1 MSVMEDMTMT
11 RHSTGAKRMV
21 AIAAITVI
29 ALAVSS
35 DAKARNRSALPPE
48 RQGIEDMVRREAR
61 DLGVSVPLALAVARA
76 ESNFNPKAESR
87 KGARGV
93 MQVMPATSLG
103 EYAIHPDLLWDP
115 RINIRLGLHFLG
127 RLIQR
132 YRGRVDLAL
141 SYYNGGSAV
150 GEWPKARVIP
160 VTAPYVRK
168 VLELRHQ
175 YRDQSWSGGED
186 RSWTS
191 TQRNLSLSRKLRATN

>member
-1 MSVMEDMTMT
+1 MSGAEDVVMIGRST
-11 RHSTGAKRMV
+11 RAKRML
-21 AIAAITVI
+21 AMAAITVI
-29 ALAVSS
+29 ALTATSGV
-35 DAKARNRSALPPE
+35 KAQSRSTPPPE
-48 RQGIEDMVRREAR
+48 RQIIEDMVRREAL
-61 DLGVSVPLALAVARA
+61 DLGVSVSLALAVARA
-76 ESNFNPKAESR
+76 ESNFNPKAESH

-115 RINIRLGLHFLG
+115 RVNIRLGLHFLG
-127 RLIQR
+127 RLIRR

-150 GEWPKARVIP
+150 GEWPKARIIP

-175 YRDQSWSGGED
+175 YRVRSWSGGED

-191 TQRNLSLSRKLRATN
+191 TRRNPSLSRKVRATN

>member
-1 MSVMEDMTMT
+1 MI
-11 RHSTGAKRMV
+11 RHTTGAGRKLAIV
-21 AIAAITVI
+21 AATVI
-29 ALAVSS
+29 ALAAAW
-35 DAKARNRSALPPE
+35 DAEARSLSASPPE
-48 RQGIEDMVRREAR
+48 RQVIEDMVRREAR

-76 ESNFNPKAESR
+76 ESNFNPNAESH

-103 EYAIHPDLLWDP
+103 EYGIHPDLLWDP
-115 RINIRLGLHFLG
+115 RVNIRLGLHFLG
-127 RLIQR
+127 RLIRR

-160 VTAPYVRK
+160 VTASYVRK
-168 VLELRHQ
+168 VLELRRR
-175 YRDQSWSGGED
+175 YRVRLWSGGED

-191 TQRNLSLSRKLRATN
+191 TRRNPSLSRKARATN

>member
-1 MSVMEDMTMT
+1 MLAM
-11 RHSTGAKRMV
+11 AAV
-21 AIAAITVI
+21 AVI
-29 ALAVSS
+29 AMAATS
-35 DAKARNRSALPPE
+35 DAEARSRSAPADE
-48 RQGIEDMVRREAR
+48 RQVIEDMVRREAR

-76 ESNFNPKAESR
+76 ESNFNPKAESH

-93 MQVMPATSLG
+93 MQVMPATSRG

-115 RINIRLGLHFLG
+115 RVNIRLGLHFLG
-127 RLIQR
+127 RLIKR

-168 VLELRHQ
+168 VLELRRQ
-175 YRDQSWSGGED
+175 YRARSWSGEED
-186 RSWTS
+186 RPWTS
-191 TQRNLSLSRKLRATN
+191 TRRNPSLLRKARATN